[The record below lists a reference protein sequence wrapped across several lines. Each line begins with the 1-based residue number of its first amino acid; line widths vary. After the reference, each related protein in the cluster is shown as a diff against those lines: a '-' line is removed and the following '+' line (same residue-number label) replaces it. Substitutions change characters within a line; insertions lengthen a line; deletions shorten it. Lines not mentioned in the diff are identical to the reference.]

1 MTGEPSRILRVG
13 CLVLVAACLVLSACG
28 RKGPPVAPVAPAATP
43 AAETLATPE

>member
-28 RKGPPVAPVAPAATP
+28 RKGPPVAPVATP